1 MGRAGRPPSG
11 RTTSTVTVRLPA
23 AAYQKLILQAQ
34 RSGKGVST
42 YAKQL
47 VMWGIAREPKQ
58 GRMQDDES

>member
-1 MGRAGRPPSG
+1 MSTRGKRPSG

-23 AAYQKLILQAQ
+23 AAYQRLMLQAQ

-58 GRMQDDES
+58 SRMEDQDS